1 LTTLLLIDDHPLFCD
16 GFEAMARTL
25 RGDWTI
31 LVSHSAASALE
42 RLSPRALVDLVLID
56 ISLPDS
62 DGFALAAEI
71 GQRWPS
77 LPRALISGREDI
89 AARVRARSAGASGFI
104 AKAARPETIVEMVQ
118 AVLDG
123 GEAFDLPSGAKA
135 PRLTPRQARLLE
147 LLGEGHGNKEICH
160 RLNLAERTVRAHLT
174 DLFQLLGAHNRAQAV
189 LRARELGLIG

>member
-1 LTTLLLIDDHPLFCD
+1 
-16 GFEAMARTL
+16 MARAL
-25 RGDWTI
+25 RSDWTI
-31 LVSHSAASALE
+31 QISHSAASALD
-42 RLSPRALVDLVLID
+42 RLGAPGSVDLVLID
-56 ISLPDS
+56 ISLPDR

-71 GQRWPS
+71 GQRWPA
-77 LPRALISGREDI
+77 LPRVLISGREDI

-104 AKAARPETIVEMVQ
+104 AKAAGPETIVAMIQ

-123 GEAFDLPSGAKA
+123 GEAFDLPAGAKA

-160 RLNLAERTVRAHLT
+160 RLNIAERTVRAHLT
-174 DLFQLLGAHNRAQAV
+174 ELFQLLGAHNRAQAV